1 MTTEKKN
8 YYGHFLTALK
18 AFKTERELHHCLTTL
33 KVFNS
38 EKDAITVLKFLIP
51 KKDFITCLGLLK
63 FLTLRKSSITSL
75 RLLKVLILK
84 NDSITFLWLLKF
96 FKIAGEQPLLKAA
109 YHIIFMINKLHLLS
123 VPNFI
128 ALGINFLFGTTFSW
142 NWGIDTCV
150 DVELLLP
157 GRNFDFLG
165 GYLVVTICYLV
176 VTACCWW
183 SLLVTAS
190 YCSFRLLVWTQ

>member
-1 MTTEKKN
+1 MFQEICTSYESLIKHGHWKKDSVT
-8 YYGHFLTALK
+8 LLRLLK
-18 AFKTERELHHCLTTL
+18 LLTL
-33 KVFNS
+33 K
-38 EKDAITVLKFLIP
+38 KDSTTFLR
-51 KKDFITCLGLLK
+51 LLK
-63 FLTLRKSSITSL
+63 LLILKMDSIISL
-75 RLLKVLILK
+75 WLLKVLILK

-142 NWGIDTCV
+142 NWGIDTRV